1 MLKVLLDQV
10 KLSVVGDMLSSIIIY
25 ECQQTRTLEEAELSR
40 NRILL
45 KAGNEEQLKRTLLDD
60 FPEYGYK

>member
-1 MLKVLLDQV
+1 
-10 KLSVVGDMLSSIIIY
+10 MLSSIIIY

-45 KAGNEEQLKRTLLDD
+45 KAGNEDQLKRTLLDD